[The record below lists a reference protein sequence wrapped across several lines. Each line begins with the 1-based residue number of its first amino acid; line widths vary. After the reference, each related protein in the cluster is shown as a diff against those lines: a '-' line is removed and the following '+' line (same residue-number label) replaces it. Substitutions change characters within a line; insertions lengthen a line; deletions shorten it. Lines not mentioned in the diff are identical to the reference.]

1 MFLARETEA
10 GRLACPDPAQ
20 AAEFFA
26 GMVAG
31 SYQTAALLGV
41 NPELSPST
49 VDAIVTEAAR
59 RFLRA
64 YAD

>member
-1 MFLARETEA
+1 
-10 GRLACPDPAQ
+10 
-20 AAEFFA
+20 
-26 GMVAG
+26 
-31 SYQTAALLGV
+31 LGV